1 MHKAGENL
9 KEIPKNTSIQNRITK
24 ENEVFI
30 APYDAKQIYMMQYSN
45 TGEKYDAA
53 DEADV
58 TLYNNYFGSGMN
70 AIVFQEMRE
79 ARGLAY
85 SAMARYNKPT
95 NLQEP
100 YTFTTFIATQ
110 NDKLIDATTAFE
122 QIINDMPKSEPAFNI
137 AKENLIAKI
146 RSQRTTK
153 ENVLFAYY
161 NARKLGLNYDIN
173 SDIFQKVQNMTL
185 QDVVNFQ
192 EKKIKNRVYS
202 LGILGKES
210 DLDMKGLEKLGYKKV
225 TRLSLEEI
233 FGY

>member
-1 MHKAGENL
+1 
-9 KEIPKNTSIQNRITK
+9 
-24 ENEVFI
+24 
-30 APYDAKQIYMMQYSN
+30 
-45 TGEKYDAA
+45 
-53 DEADV
+53 
-58 TLYNNYFGSGMN
+58 
-70 AIVFQEMRE
+70 
-79 ARGLAY
+79 
-85 SAMARYNKPT
+85 
-95 NLQEP
+95 
-100 YTFTTFIATQ
+100 
-110 NDKLIDATTAFE
+110 
-122 QIINDMPKSEPAFNI
+122 MPKSEPAFNI

-173 SDIFQKVQNMTL
+173 SDIFKKVQNMTL

>member
-1 MHKAGENL
+1 
-9 KEIPKNTSIQNRITK
+9 
-24 ENEVFI
+24 
-30 APYDAKQIYMMQYSN
+30 
-45 TGEKYDAA
+45 
-53 DEADV
+53 
-58 TLYNNYFGSGMN
+58 
-70 AIVFQEMRE
+70 
-79 ARGLAY
+79 
-85 SAMARYNKPT
+85 MARYNKPT